1 MSLSLTGLIHHF
13 GAIGVG
19 LGAGLEGETA
29 VVIGGIAAH
38 HGLFSPIAAW
48 IATWLGSFSA
58 DQCFF
63 LLGRWRRESRWV
75 RAISA
80 KPAFGRAIG
89 LIERSPV
96 AFCIV
101 FRFIYGLRVAG
112 PVAIGLSRVHA
123 RLYLLLNFISAGVWA
138 ATFTALGYIFG
149 HAVELMLR
157 RAFSPLH
164 VAILAVLVSVAAIS
178 IWLWRNHRKAQAE
191 DPNIVP

>member
-1 MSLSLTGLIHHF
+1 MSLSLVDLIHHF

-48 IATWLGSFSA
+48 IAAWLGSFAA

-63 LLGRWRRESRWV
+63 LLGRWRRGSRWV
-75 RAISA
+75 RAMAA

-89 LIERSPV
+89 QIERFPV

-112 PVAIGLSRVHA
+112 PMAIGMSSVPA
-123 RLYLLLNFISAGVWA
+123 RLFLLLNFISAGVWS
-138 ATFTALGYIFG
+138 ATFTALGYTFG

-164 VAILAVLVSVAAIS
+164 VAIIVVLASVAAIS
-178 IWLWRNHRKAQAE
+178 IWLWRNHRKKAA
-191 DPNIVP
+191 VPSIAPM